1 MSRRYLK
8 LEQWRSLIEQ
18 QEASGES
25 VTRFCQRHDLTPKT
39 FWNRRKALRESDQG
53 KGMVVAAP
61 PASSATSCPLSIRW
75 RGVELALAGQASA
88 AWVAQLMRELADA
101 FVS

>member
-1 MSRRYLK
+1 MSRGYLK

-53 KGMVVAAP
+53 KGMVLAP